1 MEVHIM
7 LIRFT
12 VENYRSFNERQ
23 VFSMAAG
30 KHTRHKEQVVVAN
43 GKRLLKAGVVFGANA
58 SGKSNLIKA
67 INFGKNVAL
76 KGIKNSM
83 TMNRHFRID
92 PIAIKRPGVFQYDFL
107 SNGHI
112 YSYGFAISYTKNIF
126 LSEWLYLCDDNKEIC
141 IFDRA
146 EGESVSTDL
155 SFTNAEDEQRF
166 TIYADDVTD
175 NTSFL
180 AEICSHKL
188 RDIEEFDSFFDVLDW
203 FTSLIIIFPETKYRD
218 LGQLFKNDEND
229 SFGKLLNY
237 FDTGIEEVITAVK
250 PIEEVLAFLPDKIKN
265 DVIHDIQEGFDEDN
279 KKATTVDVTII
290 GKRFSFTKKDG
301 VIVGSQLTMNH
312 GNPTDLFELDDES
325 DGTRRL
331 FDLIPLYRKG
341 KENYVIFVDEI
352 DRSFHTKLT
361 LEFLQKFFEKTEGI
375 KSQIIVT
382 LHDSNVMNLNIFRQ
396 DEIWFVER
404 KEDHSSEI
412 YSLNKFKERFDHS
425 VAKDYLLGRYG
436 AVPNFGIEDWNQEEV
451 D

>member
-1 MEVHIM
+1 M

-12 VENYRSFNERQ
+12 VENYCSFNERQ

-92 PIAIKRPGVFQYDFL
+92 PIAINRPGVFQYDFL

-146 EGESVSTDL
+146 EGERISTDL

-188 RDIEEFDSFFDVLDW
+188 RDIEEFDSFFEVLDW
-203 FTSLIIIFPETKYRD
+203 FTSLIIIFPQTKYRD
-218 LGQLFKNDEND
+218 LGQLFRNDEND

-250 PIEEVLAFLPDKIKN
+250 PIEEVLAFLPDNIKN

-331 FDLIPLYRKG
+331 FDLIPLYQKG

>member
-1 MEVHIM
+1 M

-92 PIAIKRPGVFQYDFL
+92 PIAINRPGVFQYDFL

>member
-1 MEVHIM
+1 M

-92 PIAIKRPGVFQYDFL
+92 PIAINRPGVFQYDFL

-141 IFDRA
+141 IFDRE
-146 EGESVSTDL
+146 EGESISTDL

-188 RDIEEFDSFFDVLDW
+188 RDIEEFASFFDVLDW
-203 FTSLIIIFPETKYRD
+203 FTSLIIIFPQTKYRD

-237 FDTGIEEVITAVK
+237 FDTGIEEVITAIK
-250 PIEEVLAFLPDKIKN
+250 PIEEVLAFLPDNIKN
-265 DVIHDIQEGFDEDN
+265 DVIHDIQEGFDEEN
-279 KKATTVDVTII
+279 KKTTTLDVTII

-331 FDLIPLYRKG
+331 FDLIPLYQKG

-375 KSQIIVT
+375 KSQIVVT

-436 AVPNFGIEDWNQEEV
+436 AVPNFGTEDWNQEEV

>member
-1 MEVHIM
+1 M

-30 KHTRHKEQVVVAN
+30 KHTRHKEQVVVTN

-76 KGIKNSM
+76 KGIKNNM

-92 PIAIKRPGVFQYDFL
+92 PIAINRPGVFQYDFL

-126 LSEWLYLCDDNKEIC
+126 LSEWLYLCDDKKEIC

-146 EGESVSTDL
+146 EGERISTDL

-188 RDIEEFDSFFDVLDW
+188 RDIKEFGSFFDALDW
-203 FTSLIIIFPETKYRD
+203 FTSLIIIFPQTKYRD
-218 LGQLFKNDEND
+218 FGQLFKNDEND

-250 PIEEVLAFLPDKIKN
+250 PIEEVLAFLPDDLKN
-265 DVIHDIQEGFDEDN
+265 NVIHDIQEEFDDDN
-279 KKATTVDVTII
+279 KRATTVDVTII
-290 GKRFSFTKKDG
+290 GKRFSFTKKNG

-331 FDLIPLYRKG
+331 FDLIPLYQKG

-361 LEFLQKFFEKTEGI
+361 LEFLQKFFEKTEGL
-375 KSQIIVT
+375 KSQMIVT

-396 DEIWFVER
+396 DEIWFIER

-436 AVPNFGIEDWNQEEV
+436 AVPNFGIED
-451 D
+451 